1 MGHTGPSTD
10 RCIKKKKKV
19 LTHYSTINVYCMV
32 TFSSTCFFFF
42 SAQSDSSWRPPTDNK
57 TSEGKMNSS
66 YHNTLSEA
74 AITANIVLSLP
85 TNSYII
91 WLIVT
96 AADDTVVRE
105 FFPLNLA
112 VFEILF
118 SLLSISNLFRHLLPN
133 IHLSCLLNGFLWGG
147 RPMLQCCICMEQFV
161 AVAHPVFFLKYKMLR
176 YKAAFSRLI
185 WVLIVGFWLFY
196 VFSPRNKHAVFASEC
211 VILMSVMLF
220 CYFSVLVV
228 LMRPRPGQ
236 GKTERDSN
244 MKTRAAFTIMII
256 IMSFG
261 GTYILWFIAIVSNQ
275 RTWFSEKRKIFTQVC
290 MLLTFI
296 SGFVQP
302 LMYLQKRGKCFCRKP
317 G

>member
-1 MGHTGPSTD
+1 
-10 RCIKKKKKV
+10 
-19 LTHYSTINVYCMV
+19 
-32 TFSSTCFFFF
+32 
-42 SAQSDSSWRPPTDNK
+42 
-57 TSEGKMNSS
+57 MNSS
-66 YHNTLSEA
+66 HQNTLSEA
-74 AITANIVLSLP
+74 AFAVNLVLSLP
-85 TNSYII
+85 TNSYIV

-118 SLLSISNLFRHLLPN
+118 SLVSISSLFRHLFPS
-133 IHLSCLLNGFLWGG
+133 IHLSRVVNGFLWSG
-147 RPMLQCCICMEQFV
+147 RPILQCCICIEQFV
-161 AVAHPVFFLKYKMLR
+161 AVVHPVFFLKYKMLR
-176 YKAAFSRLI
+176 YKAAFTGLM
-185 WVLIVGFWLFY
+185 WVLIGGFCFFY
-196 VFSPRNKHAVFASEC
+196 IFSPMNTHAVFASKC
-211 VILMSVMLF
+211 MILMSVMLF

-256 IMSFG
+256 ILSFV

-275 RTWFSEKRKIFTQVC
+275 RTWFSKKRKIFIQVC

-302 LMYLQKRGKCFCRKP
+302 LMYLQKHRKCYCRKP
-317 G
+317 R

>member
-1 MGHTGPSTD
+1 
-10 RCIKKKKKV
+10 
-19 LTHYSTINVYCMV
+19 MV
-32 TFSSTCFFFF
+32 IFSSTCFL
-42 SAQSDSSWRPPTDNK
+42 SSLLILTPAERPAADNK

-66 YHNTLSEA
+66 HENALNEA
-74 AITANIVLSLP
+74 AIAANLVLSLP
-85 TNSYII
+85 TNSYIV

-118 SLLSISNLFRHLLPN
+118 SLLSISSLFRHLFPN
-133 IHLSCLLNGFLWGG
+133 IHLSCLLNGFLWSG
-147 RPMLQCCICMEQFV
+147 RPILQCCICMEQFV
-161 AVAHPVFFLKYKMLR
+161 AVVYPMFFLKYKMLR
-176 YKAAFSRLI
+176 YKAAFSGLI
-185 WVLIVGFWLFY
+185 WVLIMGFYFFY
-196 VFSPRNKHAVFASEC
+196 MFSPRNTHAVFASKC

-236 GKTERDSN
+236 GKTERDTN
-244 MKTRAAFTIMII
+244 MKTRAAYTIMII
-256 IMSFG
+256 ILSFV

-302 LMYLQKRGKCFCRKP
+302 LMYLQKRGKRSCRKP